1 MTTLQSPVATII
13 HNIYTEKRENYL
25 NSKNYD
31 VTTFVKDRGTGELQV
46 KIHIPYNQLS
56 SFLTK
61 LLTQNVQNPNLNPL
75 RG

>member
-1 MTTLQSPVATII
+1 MATII
-13 HNIYTEKRENYL
+13 PNIYTEKRKNYL